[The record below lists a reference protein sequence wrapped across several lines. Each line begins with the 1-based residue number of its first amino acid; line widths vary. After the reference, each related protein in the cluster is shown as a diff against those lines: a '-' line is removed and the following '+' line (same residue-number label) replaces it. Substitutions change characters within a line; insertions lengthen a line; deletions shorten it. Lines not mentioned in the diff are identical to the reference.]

1 MQNYNRAKYR
11 SVRVA
16 PAGVKSK
23 GMEKIVVNL
32 NWDKVQSGHLI
43 KIGCDGSS
51 KGNPGAGGYGWYHS
65 DSLYGFGGSLK
76 ATNNAME
83 LEALLSVLKNIPSS
97 VGLELILDSKYV
109 IDSLTKY
116 IFAWRKNGYLTSK
129 GGVIANKE
137 VIMEIDLILKNRVG
151 EVKFS
156 WVKGHAGHS
165 LNEAADKLANIG
177 AVKYGGA
184 KSLIK

>member
-1 MQNYNRAKYR
+1 MNNFNWNEER
-11 SVRVA
+11 S
-16 PAGVKSK
+16 GY
-23 GMEKIVVNL
+23 
-32 NWDKVQSGHLI
+32 LI

-65 DSLYGFGGSLK
+65 DSLYGFGGSIK

-156 WVKGHAGHS
+156 WVKGHAGHP
-165 LNEAADKLANIG
+165 LNEAADRLANIG

-184 KSLIK
+184 KSLGINLRKDYRDYDEAKNI

>member
-1 MQNYNRAKYR
+1 
-11 SVRVA
+11 
-16 PAGVKSK
+16 
-23 GMEKIVVNL
+23 MEKIVINF
-32 NWDKVQSGHLI
+32 NWKEFKSGHLI
-43 KIGCDGSS
+43 RIGCDGSS

-65 DSLYGFGGSLK
+65 DNLYGFGGSLK
-76 ATNNAME
+76 TTNNAME

-97 VGLELILDSKYV
+97 VGIELILDSKYV

-129 GGVIANKE
+129 GGTIANKE
-137 VIMEIDLILKNRVG
+137 VIVEIDQLLKNRVG

-156 WVKGHAGHS
+156 WVKGHTGHP

-177 AVKYGGA
+177 AVEYGGA
-184 KSLIK
+184 KPFIK

>member
-1 MQNYNRAKYR
+1 
-11 SVRVA
+11 
-16 PAGVKSK
+16 
-23 GMEKIVVNL
+23 MEKIVVNFK
-32 NWDKVQSGHLI
+32 WDSVQSGHLI
-43 KIGCDGSS
+43 KIGCDGCS

-65 DSLYGFGGSLK
+65 DRLYGFGGSLK

-83 LEALLSVLKNIPSS
+83 LEALLSVLKTIPSS

-129 GGVIANKE
+129 GSTIANKE
-137 VIMEIDLILKNRVG
+137 VIMEIDLLLKKREG

-156 WVKGHAGHS
+156 WVKGHAGHH
-165 LNEAADKLANIG
+165 LNEAADRLANIG

-184 KSLIK
+184 KTIIR